1 MAKNKIT
8 QKWNDAD
15 KFAFATS
22 RLRASTMPNKKAQAR
37 KNACRGR
44 GKADF

>member
-1 MAKNKIT
+1 MPKNKIT
-8 QKWNDAD
+8 QKWTDAD

-22 RLRASTMPNKKAQAR
+22 RLRASTMPNKKALAR
-37 KNACRGR
+37 KNACRNR

>member
-15 KFAFATS
+15 KFAFATQ
-22 RLRASTMPNKKAQAR
+22 RLRASTMPNKKALAQ
-37 KNACRGR
+37 KNACRNR